1 MVLSELLDYVASVYL
16 DDRTDL
22 IDGDPDELWSDATIV
37 RFLAEGER
45 IICRRAWSI
54 IEYGVAPAGVITLQ
68 TGKILYPLHPSVLR
82 VYDATPSIQDGPLG
96 RGSDLGL
103 RDPVPP
109 DADAFDRGE
118 AASLA
123 GITTEPPGA
132 AVAFASDAA
141 TRTLRVWPAPAAA
154 QSGVQIFLRVARMPI
169 NALSLDNLDASPE
182 ISEEQHM
189 ALADYAA
196 ARCLLFP
203 NVDSDQKAE
212 GRLLLAD
219 FHRQVREFRQDRQR
233 AERDN
238 SRWAFSSTTAR
249 LR

>member
-1 MVLSELLDYVASVYL
+1 LVLSELLDYVASVYL

-22 IDGDPDELWSDATIV
+22 VDGDPDELWSDATIV

-82 VYDATPSIQDGPLG
+82 VYDLTPATQDGPLG
-96 RGSDLGL
+96 RWSDLGL
-103 RDPVPP
+103 RDPTPP
-109 DADAFDRGE
+109 SADAFDRGE

-123 GITTEPPGA
+123 GAGNNPPGA
-132 AVAFASDAA
+132 SIAFATDSG
-141 TRTLRVWPAPAAA
+141 TRAFRVWPAP
-154 QSGVQIFLRVARMPI
+154 SLTENGVQLYLRVARMPI
-169 NALSLDNLDASPE
+169 NALSLDNLDKSPE
-182 ISEEQHM
+182 IPEEQHM

-196 ARCLLFP
+196 ARCLLLP

-219 FHRQVREFRQDRQR
+219 FHRQVLEFRQDRQR

-238 SRWAFSSTTAR
+238 SRWAFSSATSV